1 MSDDQR
7 MVFGNRKAAILSAVV
22 QQYIETA
29 APVGS
34 TRVSNSPGVAVSP
47 ATVRHEMAVLEDQG
61 YLAQPHTSAGRVPT
75 DKGYRFFVDALR
87 NREPSLVAADR
98 GMVRQFFED
107 AHGELESVLAR
118 TSDLLISLTD
128 CAAVVVG
135 PNVDIARVRSTQ
147 MVDLASHVVLVV
159 AVMSNGVIEKR
170 TVEVATELTP
180 EIVQDANRRLAGT
193 VVGKSLA
200 EIQPQAFDDDPL
212 LNAAVE
218 ALRAASRTAEIVV
231 GGASRVAAAF
241 DAVDQI
247 REVLA
252 ILEQQIVVVSLI
264 RDVLDRGMRVA
275 IGQETGVE
283 PLADCSVVVAPYFVE
298 GETTGMIG
306 VLGPTRM
313 DYEQALSAVA
323 VVSSR
328 LGRALSEN

>member
-1 MSDDQR
+1 MIDDRR
-7 MVFGNRKAAILSAVV
+7 MLFDNRKAAILSAVV

-29 APVGS
+29 QPVGS
-34 TRVSNSPGVAVSP
+34 SRVSDAPGVAVSP
-47 ATVRHEMAVLEDQG
+47 ATVRHDMAVLEEQG
-61 YLAQPHTSAGRVPT
+61 YLIQPHTSAGRIPT

-87 NREPSLVAADR
+87 KREPSLVAADR
-98 GMVRQFFED
+98 GMVRQFFTD

-147 MVDLASHVVLVV
+147 LVDLASHVVMVV
-159 AVMSNGVIEKR
+159 AVMSNGAIEKR
-170 TVEVATELTP
+170 TVEVVTELTP
-180 EIVQDANRRLAGT
+180 EIVQDAGRRLAET

-200 EIQPQAFDDDPL
+200 EIQTQELDDDPL

-218 ALRAASRTAEIVV
+218 ALRAASHTAEIVV

-247 REVLA
+247 RDVLA

-283 PLADCSVVVAPYFVE
+283 PLADCSLVVAPYSVE

-323 VVSSR
+323 VVSYR
-328 LGRALSEN
+328 LGRVLSED

>member
-1 MSDDQR
+1 MIDDQR
-7 MVFGNRKAAILSAVV
+7 MVFDNRKAAILSAVV

-29 APVGS
+29 QPVGS
-34 TRVSNSPGVAVSP
+34 SRVSNTPGVAVSP
-47 ATVRHEMAVLEDQG
+47 ATVRHEMAVLEEQG
-61 YLAQPHTSAGRVPT
+61 YLAQPHTSAGRIPT

-87 NREPSLVAADR
+87 KREPSLVASDR
-98 GMVRQFFED
+98 GMVRQFFAD

-135 PNVDIARVRSTQ
+135 PDVDIARVRSTQ
-147 MVDLASHVVLVV
+147 LVDLASHVVMVV

-180 EIVQDANRRLAGT
+180 EIVQDANRRLADT

-200 EIQPQAFDDDPL
+200 EIQPQALDDDPL

-218 ALRAASRTAEIVV
+218 ALSAASHTAEIVV
-231 GGASRVAAAF
+231 RGASRVAAAF

-283 PLADCSVVVAPYFVE
+283 PLADCSLVVAPYSVE

-323 VVSSR
+323 VVSRR
-328 LGRALSEN
+328 LGRVLSEN